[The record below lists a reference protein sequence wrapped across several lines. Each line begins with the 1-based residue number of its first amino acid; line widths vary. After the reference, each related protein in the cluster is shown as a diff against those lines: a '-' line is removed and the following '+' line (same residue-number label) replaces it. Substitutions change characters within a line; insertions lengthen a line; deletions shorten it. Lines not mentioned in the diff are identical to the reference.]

1 MSNTIQE
8 KSSRPQS
15 YIPALRFDWLT
26 RFYDPVVRI
35 TTKEQKFKALLVAQ
49 ANLAPGQR
57 VLDLGCGTA
66 TLMIMLKRAEPL
78 ARVSGLDGD
87 ASVLMLAKRK
97 LDAAGID
104 AELNQG
110 LASTPPFEDASF
122 DRVVSSLFF
131 HHLTRAEKQAVL
143 ARARRL
149 LRPGGELHIADWGKA
164 QNVAMRAAF
173 VGVQLLDGFATTT
186 DNVTGMLP
194 TYMRD
199 AGFSEVQ
206 ETHREMTLLGTI
218 SLYKAVAL

>member
-1 MSNTIQE
+1 MSNTARS
-8 KSSRPQS
+8 KSSHPQR

-26 RFYDPVVRI
+26 QFYDPVVRV
-35 TTKEQKFKALLVAQ
+35 TTKEEKFKALLVAQ
-49 ANLAPGQR
+49 ANLSPGQR
-57 VLDLGCGTA
+57 VLDVGCGTG
-66 TLMIMLKRAEPL
+66 TLMIMLKRAQPL
-78 ARVSGLDGD
+78 AQVLGLDGD
-87 ASVLMLAKRK
+87 ANVLKLAKRK
-97 LDAAGID
+97 LEAAGID
-104 AELNQG
+104 AELSQG
-110 LASTPPFEDASF
+110 MASAPPFDDGSF

-131 HHLTRAEKQAVL
+131 HHLATADKKAAL

-149 LRPGGELHIADWGKA
+149 LRAGGELHIADWGKA
-164 QNVAMRAAF
+164 QNIAMRAAF

-218 SLYKAVAL
+218 SLYRAVAQ